1 MMLDGKYCNTE
12 DEGDELTESDIDFRE
27 VISNGTIGNE
37 NDDLYMKFDSLL
49 ENQGSNDDLNIK
61 DYSEE

>member
-1 MMLDGKYCNTE
+1 MDGKYCNTE